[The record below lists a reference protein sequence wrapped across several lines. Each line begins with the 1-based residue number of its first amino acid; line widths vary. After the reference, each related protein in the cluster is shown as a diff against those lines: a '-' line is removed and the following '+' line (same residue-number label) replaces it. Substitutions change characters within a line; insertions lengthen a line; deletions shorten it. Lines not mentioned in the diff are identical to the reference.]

1 MISPEDR
8 LFERPQRHQRRYERP
23 TCRYSRGAGIEMIKN
38 KKLKGNE
45 EETEG
50 KEESA
55 TRGKSERE
63 RKEKGG
69 KRCGS

>member
-1 MISPEDR
+1 
-8 LFERPQRHQRRYERP
+8 
-23 TCRYSRGAGIEMIKN
+23 MIKN